1 MQGVD
6 LQNFAHTRPVLGI
19 SSDSRIYPYLLL
31 IPVFF
36 GIFIAADDQTV
47 VVTILPEI
55 IRDFKFT
62 TYELDRA
69 SWTITGYLLGYIAA
83 MPLIGS
89 ISDILGHRNMYIF
102 CIIVFL
108 IGSALVALSQSFYL
122 LVAARIFQAVGAGAL
137 IPISIAIVGDLFP
150 NNNRAIPLGILGACA
165 EAGAVIGPLWG
176 GLIIKVLDWEWA
188 FWINIPLGF
197 VVILGVYFFI
207 QDNIRRTAP
216 IDFIGGGL
224 LIIFLSTLTLALSR
238 ISNLDSIMFYLLIAC
253 LISLLLFSLRI
264 SRFRNPLLPSE
275 MFSSKVFNVVH
286 LTHLVIGAAL
296 IISMVTLPLMA
307 NTLLNMTPLDGGLML
322 MRMTVAIPVGA
333 VIGAIIL
340 KYYGHRTPIVI
351 GLALTSFSFYLM
363 SNWGLDYPNYE
374 TTLHLLVLGFGFGLV
389 IAPISSAAIGAVR
402 IELIGTAAATI
413 TAARI
418 MGMTLGLASI
428 TAWGMSRYSELTY
441 KINFS
446 PMRHETFAESQNRI
460 IEGITLSGLQLFQEF
475 FLVAS
480 ILCLI
485 GMVFTIFMTERAQKL

>member
-1 MQGVD
+1 
-6 LQNFAHTRPVLGI
+6 
-19 SSDSRIYPYLLL
+19 
-31 IPVFF
+31 
-36 GIFIAADDQTV
+36 
-47 VVTILPEI
+47 
-55 IRDFKFT
+55 
-62 TYELDRA
+62 
-69 SWTITGYLLGYIAA
+69 
-83 MPLIGS
+83 
-89 ISDILGHRNMYIF
+89 
-102 CIIVFL
+102 
-108 IGSALVALSQSFYL
+108 
-122 LVAARIFQAVGAGAL
+122 
-137 IPISIAIVGDLFP
+137 
-150 NNNRAIPLGILGACA
+150 
-165 EAGAVIGPLWG
+165 
-176 GLIIKVLDWEWA
+176 
-188 FWINIPLGF
+188 
-197 VVILGVYFFI
+197 
-207 QDNIRRTAP
+207 
-216 IDFIGGGL
+216 
-224 LIIFLSTLTLALSR
+224 
-238 ISNLDSIMFYLLIAC
+238 
-253 LISLLLFSLRI
+253 
-264 SRFRNPLLPSE
+264 

-340 KYYGHRTPIVI
+340 KYYGHSTPIVI
-351 GLALTSFSFYLM
+351 VLALTSFSFYLM
-363 SNWGLDYPNYE
+363 SNWGLDYSSYE
-374 TTLHLLVLGFGFGLV
+374 TTLHLLMLGFGFGLV

-446 PMRHETFAESQNRI
+446 PMSHETFAESQNRI

-480 ILCLI
+480 ILSLI

>member
-1 MQGVD
+1 
-6 LQNFAHTRPVLGI
+6 
-19 SSDSRIYPYLLL
+19 
-31 IPVFF
+31 
-36 GIFIAADDQTV
+36 
-47 VVTILPEI
+47 
-55 IRDFKFT
+55 
-62 TYELDRA
+62 
-69 SWTITGYLLGYIAA
+69 
-83 MPLIGS
+83 
-89 ISDILGHRNMYIF
+89 
-102 CIIVFL
+102 
-108 IGSALVALSQSFYL
+108 
-122 LVAARIFQAVGAGAL
+122 
-137 IPISIAIVGDLFP
+137 
-150 NNNRAIPLGILGACA
+150 
-165 EAGAVIGPLWG
+165 
-176 GLIIKVLDWEWA
+176 
-188 FWINIPLGF
+188 
-197 VVILGVYFFI
+197 
-207 QDNIRRTAP
+207 
-216 IDFIGGGL
+216 
-224 LIIFLSTLTLALSR
+224 
-238 ISNLDSIMFYLLIAC
+238 MFYLLIAC

-264 SRFRNPLLPSE
+264 SRFRNSLLPSE

-374 TTLHLLVLGFGFGLV
+374 TTLHLLMLGFGFGLV

-446 PMRHETFAESQNRI
+446 PMSHETFAESQNRI